1 MQINRISVSQE
12 NTNNKKYQLSNKGA
26 REIVRTLADQDALA
40 STILLETA
48 VTGGRGYNAYKR
60 SGAAELRER
69 AFDDIVSAVFWMKG
83 VDIFNNIG
91 DKIGTHV
98 LKLPTTEFDV
108 GKDALR
114 TPFNNLVG
122 DLSEKVKDTDTL
134 KKLEKK
140 LAVFKFSKIILST
153 LLATGFVGFALPKI
167 NQAITRKLMHIG
179 NNSQSKNV
187 NNDDKYAQ
195 FASVSFDEFNKKFS
209 SQEKPAFKGISPNA
223 ITTVAH
229 YLEGNKICKLLS
241 SDVGILAGRV
251 TTARNKDEGLEYLF
265 RDTASSFFYIA
276 STPIIYSLLQK
287 ATGSA
292 KSTSIDTVAA
302 KQVYNMCLEQIRNA
316 DGTFGS
322 IGVREFAAKTIG
334 ILDDKAKEL
343 LTKLPFNSDVIS
355 LTELS
360 KHITDEI
367 LLKKADGT
375 FGSIGVKEFAEKI
388 IGKLDDKAIELLSKL
403 PFDSDV
409 IPLSE
414 LSKYL
419 TDETLIKKAAEL
431 SKLQPKQAGVG
442 AVLTRQQV
450 ADVLKNGAISE
461 PSFMQRIFKTK
472 FGEALTNPY
481 KFIPMKKI
489 TKFRDNIDDY
499 AKAVIDFANKTNN
512 GVVDKKLLD
521 KLSKRSFIMSAG
533 FRAIAIGISAFA
545 LGIAIPKI
553 QYAITAKRTGSTKAP
568 GLREFEQSESK
579 KV

>member
-12 NTNNKKYQLSNKGA
+12 NNNNKKYQVSNKGA

-40 STILLETA
+40 STILLESA

-60 SGAAELRER
+60 GGSAELRER

-83 VDIFNNIG
+83 VDIFNKIG
-91 DKIGTHV
+91 DKFGQHV

-122 DLSEKVKDTDTL
+122 DLSEKVKDADAL
-134 KKLEKK
+134 KRLEKK

-167 NQAITRKLMHIG
+167 NQAITRKLMHKG
-179 NNSQSKNV
+179 DNSQSKNI
-187 NNDDKYAQ
+187 NNDDKYSQ
-195 FASVSFDEFNKKFS
+195 FVSVSFDEFNKKFS
-209 SQEKPAFKGISPNA
+209 SKEKPAFKGISPNA

-251 TTARNKDEGLEYLF
+251 TTARNKDEGIEYLF

-276 STPIIYSLLQK
+276 STPLLYSLFQK
-287 ATGSA
+287 LSGSS
-292 KSTSIDTVAA
+292 KYTSIDTVAA
-302 KQVYNMCLEQIRNA
+302 KQVHNMCLEQIKKA
-316 DGTFGS
+316 DGSFGT
-322 IGVREFAAKTIG
+322 IGVKEFAAKTIG

-360 KHITDEI
+360 KHITDET
-367 LLKKADGT
+367 LL
-375 FGSIGVKEFAEKI
+375 
-388 IGKLDDKAIELLSKL
+388 
-403 PFDSDV
+403 
-409 IPLSE
+409 
-414 LSKYL
+414 
-419 TDETLIKKAAEL
+419 KKAAEL
-431 SKLQPKQAGVG
+431 SKLQPQQAGIG
-442 AVLTRQQV
+442 GVLTRQQV

-461 PSFMQRIFKTK
+461 PSFMKSVFKTK

-481 KFIPMKKI
+481 KYIPMKKI

-499 AKAVIDFANKTNN
+499 AKAIIEAANKTNN
-512 GVVDKKLLD
+512 GIIDKKLLD

-533 FRAIAIGISAFA
+533 FRAVAIAVSAFA
-545 LGIAIPKI
+545 LGVAIPKL
-553 QYAITAKRTGSTKAP
+553 QYAITAKRTGSTQAP
-568 GLREFEQSESK
+568 GLREFEQPENK
-579 KV
+579 KE

>member
-302 KQVYNMCLEQIRNA
+302 KQVHNMFLEQI
-316 DGTFGS
+316 
-322 IGVREFAAKTIG
+322 
-334 ILDDKAKEL
+334 
-343 LTKLPFNSDVIS
+343 
-355 LTELS
+355 
-360 KHITDEI
+360 
-367 LLKKADGT
+367 KKADGT

>member
-12 NTNNKKYQLSNKGA
+12 TNNNTKYTISNKGA

-83 VDIFNNIG
+83 VDIFNKIG
-91 DKIGTHV
+91 DKIGSHV
-98 LKLPTTEFDV
+98 LKLPTTDFDV

-114 TPFNNLVG
+114 TPFKNLVG
-122 DLSEKVKDTDTL
+122 NLSEKVTDPDML

-140 LAVFKFSKIILST
+140 LAIFKFSKIILST

-167 NQAITRKLMHIG
+167 NQAITKKLMHKDT
-179 NNSQSKNV
+179 NDKLSVSKNSKFKSKKDLKSD
-187 NNDDKYAQ
+187 NTYSQ
-195 FASVSFDEFNKKFS
+195 YISVSFDEFNRKIGLKNN
-209 SQEKPAFKGISPNA
+209 PVFKGISPNTF
-223 ITTVAH
+223 TTVAH
-229 YLEGNKICKLLS
+229 YLENNKICKLLS
-241 SDVGILAGRV
+241 SDVGILTGRV

-287 ATGSA
+287 VTDSA

-322 IGVREFAAKTIG
+322 IGVRDFAAKTIG

-367 LLKKADGT
+367 LLKKA
-375 FGSIGVKEFAEKI
+375 
-388 IGKLDDKAIELLSKL
+388 
-403 PFDSDV
+403 
-409 IPLSE
+409 
-414 LSKYL
+414 
-419 TDETLIKKAAEL
+419 AEL
-431 SKLQPKQAGVG
+431 SKLQPQQAGIG

-499 AKAVIDFANKTNN
+499 AKAIIDFANKTNN

-533 FRAIAIGISAFA
+533 FRAIAIGVSAFA
-545 LGIAIPKI
+545 LGFAIPKI

-568 GLREFEQSESK
+568 GLREFEQPENEK
-579 KV
+579 A

>member
-12 NTNNKKYQLSNKGA
+12 NSNNKKYQVSNKGA

-40 STILLETA
+40 STILLESA

-60 SGAAELRER
+60 GGSAELRER

-114 TPFNNLVG
+114 TPFNNLVD
-122 DLSEKVKDTDTL
+122 DLSEKVKDTDAL

-167 NQAITRKLMHIG
+167 NQAITRKLMHKG
-179 NNSQSKNV
+179 NNSQSKNI
-187 NNDDKYAQ
+187 NNDDKYSQ

-209 SQEKPAFKGISPNA
+209 SQEKPAFRGISPNA

-251 TTARNKDEGLEYLF
+251 TTSRNKDEGLEYLF

-287 ATGSA
+287 ITGSA

-302 KQVYNMCLEQIRNA
+302 KQVHNMCLEQIKQA
-316 DGTFGS
+316 DGTFGT
-322 IGVREFAAKTIG
+322 IGVKEFAAKTLG
-334 ILDDKAKEL
+334 KLDDKAVEL
-343 LTKLPFNSDVIS
+343 LSKLPFNSDVIS
-355 LTELS
+355 LSELS
-360 KHITDEI
+360 KHITDE
-367 LLKKADGT
+367 
-375 FGSIGVKEFAEKI
+375 
-388 IGKLDDKAIELLSKL
+388 
-403 PFDSDV
+403 
-409 IPLSE
+409 
-414 LSKYL
+414 
-419 TDETLIKKAAEL
+419 TLIKKATEL

-442 AVLTRQQV
+442 AVLTKQQV

-461 PSFMQRIFKTK
+461 PSFMKSVFKTK

-499 AKAVIDFANKTNN
+499 ARSVIEAANKTNN
-512 GVVDKKLLD
+512 GIIDKNLLD
-521 KLSKRSFIMSAG
+521 KLSKKSFMMSAG

-545 LGIAIPKI
+545 LGVAIPKL

-568 GLREFEQSESK
+568 GLREFEQPENK
-579 KV
+579 KA

>member
-302 KQVYNMCLEQIRNA
+302 KQVHNMFLEQI
-316 DGTFGS
+316 
-322 IGVREFAAKTIG
+322 
-334 ILDDKAKEL
+334 
-343 LTKLPFNSDVIS
+343 
-355 LTELS
+355 
-360 KHITDEI
+360 
-367 LLKKADGT
+367 KKADGT
-375 FGSIGVKEFAEKI
+375 FGTIGVKEFAEKI

>member
-26 REIVRTLADQDALA
+26 REIVRTFADQDALA

-302 KQVYNMCLEQIRNA
+302 KQVHNMFLEQI
-316 DGTFGS
+316 
-322 IGVREFAAKTIG
+322 
-334 ILDDKAKEL
+334 
-343 LTKLPFNSDVIS
+343 
-355 LTELS
+355 
-360 KHITDEI
+360 
-367 LLKKADGT
+367 KKADGT